1 MIARTMRGAMYAGGF
16 LGNSTVWRYA
26 KKRGLWYY
34 RLLLSNRFA
43 DVMSDIF
50 EMTELEKKLNKDNW
64 NSPVKKKIFMVD
76 EDGYIFDNTTGEVFG
91 NVKDGVHNKFDMDIE
106 KDENTINMPDE
117 TKEQQ

>member
-1 MIARTMRGAMYAGGF
+1 MISRTMRGAMYAGGF

-64 NSPVKKKIFMVD
+64 NSPVRKRYLWLMKMVTSL
-76 EDGYIFDNTTGEVFG
+76 TTLL
-91 NVKDGVHNKFDMDIE
+91 VKYSVM
-106 KDENTINMPDE
+106 
-117 TKEQQ
+117 

>member
-1 MIARTMRGAMYAGGF
+1 
-16 LGNSTVWRYA
+16 
-26 KKRGLWYY
+26 
-34 RLLLSNRFA
+34 
-43 DVMSDIF
+43 
-50 EMTELEKKLNKDNW
+50 
-64 NSPVKKKIFMVD
+64 MVD

>member
-1 MIARTMRGAMYAGGF
+1 MISKTMRGTMYAGSF
-16 LGNSTVWRYA
+16 LANSTVWRYA

-43 DVMSDIF
+43 EVMSDIF

-91 NVKDGVHNKFDMDIE
+91 NVKDGVNNKFDMDIE

-117 TKEQQ
+117 TKE

>member
-1 MIARTMRGAMYAGGF
+1 MIARTMRGAMYAGSF
-16 LGNSTVWRYA
+16 LANSTVWRYA

-117 TKEQQ
+117 TKE